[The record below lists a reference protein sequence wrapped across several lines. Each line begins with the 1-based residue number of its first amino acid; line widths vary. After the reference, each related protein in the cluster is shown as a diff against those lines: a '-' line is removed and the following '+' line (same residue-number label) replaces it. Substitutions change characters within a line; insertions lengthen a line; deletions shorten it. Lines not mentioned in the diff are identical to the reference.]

1 MIEWQAGKS
10 VAALLLG
17 AALLVVPAGPAA
29 AAPVKLA
36 LFDFELEDF
45 SAAASAG
52 AVAPAD
58 VEKMARVTNE
68 VRQLF
73 QSSGRYRLVDVGTA
87 DAAPAKAHALRD
99 CDGCDAPIALK
110 LGAEQSFVGVVRR
123 ISRMEYI
130 VRFQV
135 RDARTGDVVAD
146 ANSGLRMGADDSWSR
161 GAVRLIKDRLLAGQM
176 QQ

>member
-10 VAALLLG
+10 IAALLLG
-17 AALLVVPAGPAA
+17 AALLAAPAGPAA

-36 LFDFELEDF
+36 LFDFEYEDF

-52 AVAPAD
+52 TETPAD
-58 VEKMARVTNE
+58 VEKVARVTNE
-68 VRQLF
+68 VRRLF
-73 QSSGRYRLVDVGTA
+73 QGSGRYSLVDVGTA
-87 DAAPAKAHALRD
+87 DAAPAKAHTLRD
-99 CDGCDAPIALK
+99 CDGCDAPIALR

-123 ISRMEYI
+123 ISRTEYL

-135 RDARTGDVVAD
+135 RDARTGAVVAA

-161 GAVRLIKDRLLAGQM
+161 GALRLVKDRLLAN